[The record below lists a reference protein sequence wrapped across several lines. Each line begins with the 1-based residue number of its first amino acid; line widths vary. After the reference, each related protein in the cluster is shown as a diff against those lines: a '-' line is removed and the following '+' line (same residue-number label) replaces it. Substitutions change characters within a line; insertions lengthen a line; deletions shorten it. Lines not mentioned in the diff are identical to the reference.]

1 MITNDI
7 IIEQSKKY
15 DSFYLYDEEAIINN
29 INRLKNNFVGVDFL
43 YSVKCNPHTLV
54 LDTIFKNKIGSD
66 AASLNEVLISKEKGV
81 SKENI
86 YYSAPGKNRKSIE
99 QSIDIAVI
107 IADSLSEIE
116 LIDEIA
122 RNKGIVVNIGVRINP
137 DFSFTGDFG
146 GSSKFGIDEEQFIE
160 KVPSLKEKKNIK
172 ITGIHAHVKSQELE
186 KNNLVNYYKRMFKL
200 SEKIQNVLGYELDFI
215 NLGSGIGITYSP
227 DDVEIDIESLAKET
241 VGIIKSYKEKFK
253 NTRIF
258 IETGRYLVGKNGI
271 YATKVLDKK
280 LSRKKK
286 YVILSNTLNGFV
298 RPSMSKTVMKYA
310 SSSPMPYEPFF
321 TCEDAF
327 QFKALTDRSDIET
340 VNLVGNLCTA
350 IDVIAEDINLPV
362 LEKDDVIV
370 ITNAGAYASVLTPM
384 QFSSQEK
391 PPELFLNTKNEV
403 IE

>member
-1 MITNDI
+1 
-7 IIEQSKKY
+7 
-15 DSFYLYDEEAIINN
+15 
-29 INRLKNNFVGVDFL
+29 
-43 YSVKCNPHTLV
+43 
-54 LDTIFKNKIGSD
+54 
-66 AASLNEVLISKEKGV
+66 
-81 SKENI
+81 
-86 YYSAPGKNRKSIE
+86 
-99 QSIDIAVI
+99 
-107 IADSLSEIE
+107 
-116 LIDEIA
+116 
-122 RNKGIVVNIGVRINP
+122 
-137 DFSFTGDFG
+137 
-146 GSSKFGIDEEQFIE
+146 
-160 KVPSLKEKKNIK
+160 
-172 ITGIHAHVKSQELE
+172 
-186 KNNLVNYYKRMFKL
+186 MFKL

-280 LSRKKK
+280 LSRKKI

-350 IDVIAEDINLPV
+350 IDVIAEDISLPV

-391 PPELFLNTKNEV
+391 PQELFLNTKNEV